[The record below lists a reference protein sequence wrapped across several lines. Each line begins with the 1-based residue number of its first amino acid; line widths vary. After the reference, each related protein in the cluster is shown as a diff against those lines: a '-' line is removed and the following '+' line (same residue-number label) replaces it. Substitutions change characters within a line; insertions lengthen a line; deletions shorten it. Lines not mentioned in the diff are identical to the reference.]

1 MWDWDPTA
9 NRLASAFEVRQTV
22 SVERISLSLE
32 IYMVKVIGFSI
43 LFRFGVGRF
52 VPTIINV
59 AYLDVALAIPEL
71 DISFRCQS
79 HQLL

>member
-32 IYMVKVIGFSI
+32 IYNVKVIRFSI
-43 LFRFGVGRF
+43 FLDWGVGRF
-52 VPTIINV
+52 VQTRINV